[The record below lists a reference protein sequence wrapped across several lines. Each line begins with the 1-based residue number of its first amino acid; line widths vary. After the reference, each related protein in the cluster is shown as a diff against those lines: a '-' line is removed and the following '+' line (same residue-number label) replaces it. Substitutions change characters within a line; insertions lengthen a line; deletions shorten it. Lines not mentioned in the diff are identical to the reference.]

1 VLTGQARWLPGRW
14 LPPGRWRRGERGS
27 MTVEF
32 VVLTPLLL
40 VLMLFLVL
48 AGRVVEAHGQV
59 DGAARDAARAASLAR
74 SPGGAQ
80 AAADQAVSADV
91 NGWCS
96 PPVIAGFAPGSQAV
110 TVRLNCALDL
120 SFISFGSVHVT
131 GYAIAPLDQYVGRTY
146 G

>member
-1 VLTGQARWLPGRW
+1 
-14 LPPGRWRRGERGS
+14 

-32 VVLTPLLL
+32 VLVAPLLL
-40 VLMLFLVL
+40 VLVLFLIL

-59 DGAARDAARAASLAR
+59 DGAARDAAVEAHGQVDGAARDAARAASIAR
-74 SPGGAQ
+74 SPAAAQ

-96 PPVIAGFAPGSQAV
+96 PPVVLGFAPGSQAV

-120 SFISFGSVHVT
+120 SFISFGVMHVT
-131 GYAIAPLDQYVGRTY
+131 GYAVAPLDQYVGRTY

>member
-1 VLTGQARWLPGRW
+1 
-14 LPPGRWRRGERGS
+14 

-32 VVLTPLLL
+32 VLVAPLLL

-48 AGRVVEAHGQV
+48 AGRVVEAHGQI

-74 SPGGAQ
+74 SPAEAQ
-80 AAADQAVSADV
+80 AAAGQAVTADV
-91 NGWCS
+91 NGWCA
-96 PPVIAGFAPGSQAV
+96 PPVIGGFVPGSRAV
-110 TVRLNCALDL
+110 TVRLNCTLDL
-120 SFISFGSVHVT
+120 SFISFGSMHVT

>member
-1 VLTGQARWLPGRW
+1 VLTGLARRIPDRWHRGRQF
-14 LPPGRWRRGERGS
+14 RGQRGS

-32 VVLTPLLL
+32 VLVAPLLL

-59 DGAARDAARAASLAR
+59 DGAARDAARAASIAR
-74 SPGGAQ
+74 SPAAAQ
-80 AAADQAVSADV
+80 AAADQAVGADV

-96 PPVIAGFAPGSQAV
+96 PPVVLGFAPGSQAV
-110 TVRLNCALDL
+110 TVRLNCAVDL
-120 SFISFGSVHVT
+120 SFISFGVMHVT
-131 GYAIAPLDQYVGRTY
+131 GYAVAPLDQYVGRTY

>member
-1 VLTGQARWLPGRW
+1 MLTGQ
-14 LPPGRWRRGERGS
+14 RGS

-32 VVLTPLLL
+32 VLLAPLLL
-40 VLMLFLVL
+40 VLVLFLVL

-59 DGAARDAARAASLAR
+59 DGAARDAARAASIAR
-74 SPGGAQ
+74 SP
-80 AAADQAVSADV
+80 AAADQAVGADV

-96 PPVIAGFAPGSQAV
+96 PPVVLGFAPGSQAV

-120 SFISFGSVHVT
+120 SFIRFGVMHVT
-131 GYAIAPLDQYVGRTY
+131 GYAVAPLDQYVGRTY